1 MKRYK
6 LLKDLPF
13 ATAGE
18 ELYLKFSEDS
28 EFFLVYKG
36 TDKAYTAEL
45 NPEFIDN
52 FGEWFEELPKCY
64 FSINKFKKEVQK
76 VIVGYHSN
84 WVIESLKSIGLLF
97 ETEEETERH
106 IDYLMAK
113 EVIRQDAKGFK
124 PDWGKSS
131 EIKYCGEW
139 NFKYNKPTIR
149 SATFIKSTTLFFG
162 SIEDIKESFKKH
174 PDEWRTYLTYEQ

>member
-13 ATAGE
+13 AKAGE